1 MNKSARL
8 ILALPRATWRETT
21 VLLVAAG
28 LVPFLVHLVPWAGPR
43 PLGVYLLPVFWMT
56 FLAVYF
62 HGALLG
68 LVIGLVTPLL
78 NLALTGLPMLNAA
91 GSMALEVVGFVLVAA
106 LLAGRWPRFWLAAP
120 LAWIAGKAVAIAVML
135 LTAGGGEPPAMHLLH
150 SARNGWSGLAVLMAI
165 NVLLVVLFPKGDEW
179 ERE

>member
-1 MNKSARL
+1 MNKTARL

-28 LVPFLVHLVPWAGPR
+28 LVPFLIHLLPWAGPR

-68 LVIGLVTPLL
+68 LAVGLVTPLL
-78 NLALTGLPMLNAA
+78 NLALTGLPMLNATGA
-91 GSMALEVVGFVLVAA
+91 MALEVVGFVVAAA
-106 LLAGRWPRFWLAAP
+106 LLAGRWPRLWVAAP
-120 LAWIAGKAVAIAVML
+120 LAWLAGKAAAIAVL
-135 LTAGGGEPPAMHLLH
+135 LLAEGGGEPPVTHLLH
-150 SARNGWSGLAVLMAI
+150 SARNAWAGLVVLAAI
-165 NVLLVVLFPKGDEW
+165 NVLLVVFCPKGDEW